1 MWNLKK
7 DSLMNDL
14 SDCPLI
20 CLTIKSKII
29 NDGFNGILFLSFT
42 VLNRYFISFNT
53 FRRSIS
59 NEFSI

>member
-1 MWNLKK
+1 
-7 DSLMNDL
+7 MNDL